1 MAFSLQT
8 VMSCR
13 NQRNHGRIKE
23 ALLVS
28 QGDVLIEEH
37 QDAHL
42 VSGHVE
48 FMLGLGH
55 LGLVAESSVL
65 KQGGCCTLKQ
75 WCDWKIQR
83 LVRFLPAFNLHFQ
96 AISRQFPLVCLW
108 FFPWQKHNPWWG
120 FPSLDVCESMLRLPI
135 ELSTWRRRCW
145 NHPRISREKLG
156 GSKSWNESGVRFF

>member
-13 NQRNHGRIKE
+13 NRRNHGRIKE

-65 KQGGCCTLKQ
+65 K
-75 WCDWKIQR
+75 
-83 LVRFLPAFNLHFQ
+83 
-96 AISRQFPLVCLW
+96 
-108 FFPWQKHNPWWG
+108 
-120 FPSLDVCESMLRLPI
+120 
-135 ELSTWRRRCW
+135 
-145 NHPRISREKLG
+145 PR
-156 GSKSWNESGVRFF
+156 GVLYPQTMM